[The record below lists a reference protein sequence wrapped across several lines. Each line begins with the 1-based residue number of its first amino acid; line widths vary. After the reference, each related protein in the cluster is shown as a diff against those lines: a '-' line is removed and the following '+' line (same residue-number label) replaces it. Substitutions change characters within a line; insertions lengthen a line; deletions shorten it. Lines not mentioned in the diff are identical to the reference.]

1 MWEPPA
7 ADVEEKSDLPPPA
20 LEKMLGLKNV
30 VYTQKEAVKHV
41 LSHRKMDVAVFAAV
55 AKKITFVPTD
65 EYDDAR
71 WVAPEALAQLPTSAL
86 CKKILMAAGWPAF
99 LAQPSSRVTSSKP
112 TSSKRRPR
120 PRKRSR

>member
-30 VYTQKEAVKHV
+30 FYTQKKAVKHV

-55 AKKITFVPTD
+55 AKKITFLPTD
-65 EYDDAR
+65 EYDGAR
-71 WVAPEALAQLPTSAL
+71 WVAPEALAQLPTSTL
-86 CKKILMAAGWPAF
+86 CKKILAAAGWP
-99 LAQPSSRVTSSKP
+99 STSSKP
-112 TSSKRRPR
+112 GPR